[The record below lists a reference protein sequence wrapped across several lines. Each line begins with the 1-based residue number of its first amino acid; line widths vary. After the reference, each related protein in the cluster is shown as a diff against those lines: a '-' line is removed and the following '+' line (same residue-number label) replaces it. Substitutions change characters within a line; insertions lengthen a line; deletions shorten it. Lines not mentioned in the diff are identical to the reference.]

1 MACRFRDTAIWE
13 EDWYIDLGCEMQHFW
28 DYITDNCNHA
38 GIWKPNKSGFEMR
51 TRAKVNLDSF
61 FQKVNGDKERILKL
75 KDGEWF
81 LTGFIK
87 FQWFNKKDGFDLVL
101 SNRLHLSIF
110 KEIKKFNIPLQ
121 KVRGLQEV
129 LETSKDKDMDKVK
142 DKVKD
147 KIEYG
152 AKNGF
157 QVSIKKVYA
166 NDKIQ
171 IIHSLEKYFEV
182 TGQLEGLTLA
192 KMTRFDEFM
201 KANPSRVFDDPD
213 HLYNAFRKFCTD
225 APKATI
231 DEVEQRKQAFA
242 AKRP

>member
-51 TRAKVNLDSF
+51 TRTKVNLDSF

-129 LETSKDKDMDKVK
+129 LETSKDMDK
-142 DKVKD
+142 DKGMDKD

-152 AKNGF
+152 VKNGF
-157 QVSIKKVYA
+157 HVSIKKKYL
-166 NDKIQ
+166 NDKIKV
-171 IIHSLEKYFEV
+171 IHNLSEYF
-182 TGQLEGLTLA
+182 TATNQLMALTEA
-192 KMTRFDEFM
+192 KLVKFDEFM
-201 KANPSRVFDDPD
+201 KANPGRVFDDED
-213 HLYNAFRKFCTD
+213 HLYNAYRKFCTETQ
-225 APKATI
+225 KVSKSVI
-231 DEVEQRKQAFA
+231 EERKQKA
-242 AKRP
+242 RSL